1 MGTCNQ
7 PVEKNIFMDA
17 LNINTANNK
26 YTRKGGIN
34 HHDYHHHSHFHQ
46 PYDDHDGDGRVGG
59 VGMLGGG
66 RRM

>member
-1 MGTCNQ
+1 
-7 PVEKNIFMDA
+7 MDA

-26 YTRKGGIN
+26 YTRKGRIN
-34 HHDYHHHSHFHQ
+34 HHDYHHHSHCHQ

-59 VGMLGGG
+59 VGMVGGG